1 MKKLLFL
8 FVISLFAL
16 QSCSINSET
25 IYHADSASTMVTDI
39 DMKDAMVMMKS
50 MMPDSLNKNKKGL
63 GELEKIPKNWTSLYE
78 LEAKEG
84 KKKSSNPDSVKIM
97 KKIFV
102 KSNFENDE
110 IAGFS
115 LKTDH
120 FTKAD
125 YTAAQNLSKKQQ
137 LPIGE
142 LTINQWDGKKLT
154 INTEKFDI
162 KSVKEILADKLPSD
176 EGAGNAPEMLKMM
189 FKQIGM
195 TLKFD
200 KKIKSIS
207 GKHDWI
213 TKNDDYSV
221 RINYDLNYLFS
232 DENSLKPLVNSDKQ
246 IIITTE

>member
-8 FVISLFAL
+8 LVISLFTL

-25 IYHADSASTMVTDI
+25 VYHADSASTMVTDI
-39 DMKDAMVMMKS
+39 DMKDALITMKS
-50 MMPDSLNKNKKGL
+50 MMQDSLSKDKKGL
-63 GELEKIPKNWTSLYE
+63 GGLEKLPKTWTNLYE

-84 KKKSSNPDSVKIM
+84 KKKPQNSDSVRIM

-102 KSNFENDE
+102 KSNFENNE
-110 IAGFS
+110 MTGVS

-125 YTAAQNLSKKQQ
+125 YAAAQNLSKKQK
-137 LPIGE
+137 LPISE
-142 LTINQWDGKKLT
+142 LAMNQWDGKKLV
-154 INTEKFDI
+154 IDTEKFDI

-176 EGAGNAPEMLKMM
+176 ETAGNAPGMLKMM
-189 FKQIGM
+189 FKEIGM

-213 TKNDDYSV
+213 TKKDDYSV

-232 DENSLKPLVNSDKQ
+232 EENSRKPLVNSDKQ